1 MEKLKIEIKGGGGE
15 FNLNNVSFESDNED
29 ELSRLKLIL
38 FS

>member
-1 MEKLKIEIKGGGGE
+1 MEKLKIETKGGGQ
-15 FNLNNVSFESDNED
+15 FNVNNVSFESDNED